1 MYNFDRNL
9 FAKYL
14 LIKEVSGILLTIY
27 SHHTFFSLS
36 KKYNKKIPPIHTI
49 KYEELIANPQYILK
63 LLCQYLE
70 LSFEDNMNNYQSNS
84 RDLVSK
90 DEISWKRETLGP
102 VLSNNFNKWKSYL
115 SNYEILLLENLCYK
129 YFSIYN
135 YQISNNIV
143 ISKFL
148 KIFISLHSNVIKIFS
163 YIYVFYLCLMNIKCI
178 RRNY

>member
-1 MYNFDRNL
+1 
-9 FAKYL
+9 
-14 LIKEVSGILLTIY
+14 
-27 SHHTFFSLS
+27 
-36 KKYNKKIPPIHTI
+36 
-49 KYEELIANPQYILK
+49 
-63 LLCQYLE
+63 
-70 LSFEDNMNNYQSNS
+70 MNNYQSNS